1 MSWSVNRRL
10 FLEASAMALA
20 GPRALSTLYAESRA
34 ERLRPGMY
42 FNLSENVEEAIRRVH
57 ELGFTDCA
65 IYTDA
70 LELELADRLRGALEH
85 YRVKA
90 ASVFSMGPGPMVW
103 DFYQGPLTIGLVP
116 REWRQQRIEHLKR
129 ASDYAHRAEITAVE
143 THCGFIP
150 DNPNDPLYA
159 EMVEAIRDVAGYCK
173 SHNQK
178 FIYHAGQETPITLV
192 RIIEDVGLDNQGVG
206 LDTANPIMYDTGH
219 PVEALDVYGQYLL
232 AVNPK
237 DGLYPTDPKKLGKEV
252 PIGQGKV
259 GFPRLI
265 ARLKELGYTGP
276 LNIER
281 EISGPQQIEDIKKA
295 RVYLQRLIG

>member
-1 MSWSVNRRL
+1 MSWRVNRRQ
-10 FLEASAMALA
+10 FLEASAAALA
-20 GPRALSTLYAESRA
+20 ATPALATLPASAGQEKM
-34 ERLRPGMY
+34 RPGMY
-42 FNLSENVEEAIRRVH
+42 LDLSKSIEEDIARVH
-57 ELGFTDCA
+57 QLGFSDCA

-70 LELELADRLRGALEH
+70 LELELADRLRRALDQN
-85 YRVKA
+85 RVKA

-116 REWRQQRIEHLKR
+116 REWRRQRIEHLKQS
-129 ASDYAHRAEITAVE
+129 SDYAHRVGIAAVE

-150 DNPNDPLYA
+150 DNPNDPLYP
-159 EMVEAIRDVAGYCK
+159 ETVEAIREVAGYCK
-173 SHNQK
+173 SHGQK

-192 RIIEDVGLDNQGVG
+192 RIIQDVGLDNQGVG

-219 PVEALDVYGQYLL
+219 PVEALDVYGRYLL

-237 DGLYPTDPKKLGKEV
+237 DGLYPTDPKKLGEEV

-259 GFPRLI
+259 GFSRLI
-265 ARLKELGYTGP
+265 ARLKKLGYTGP

-281 EISGPQQIEDIKKA
+281 EISGPRQIEDIKKA
-295 RVYLQRLIG
+295 KVYLEQLIG

>member
-1 MSWSVNRRL
+1 MLWKFNRRH
-10 FLEASAMALA
+10 FLEASAVTLVGAPALA
-20 GPRALSTLYAESRA
+20 TLPASAGQEKM
-34 ERLRPGMY
+34 RPGMY
-42 FNLSENVEEAIRRVH
+42 LDLSKNIEEDIGKVH
-57 ELGFTDCA
+57 ELGFSDCA
-65 IYTDA
+65 IYTDD
-70 LELELADRLRGALEH
+70 LELDLADRLRRALDH
-85 YRVKA
+85 YGVKA
-90 ASVFSMGPGPMVW
+90 APVFSMGPGPMVW

-116 REWRQQRIEHLKR
+116 REWRRERIEHLKR
-129 ASDYAHRAEITAVE
+129 ASDYAKRAGIPAVE

-150 DNPNDPLYA
+150 DNPNDPLYP
-159 EMVEAIRDVAGYCK
+159 ETVEAIREVAGYCK
-173 SHNQK
+173 SHGQK

-192 RIIEDVGLDNQGVG
+192 RIIQDVGLDNQGVG

-219 PVEALDVYGQYLL
+219 PVEALDVYGQYLR

-237 DGLYPTDPKKLGKEV
+237 DGLYPTNPKELGKEV

-265 ARLKELGYTGP
+265 QRLKELGYSGP

-295 RVYLQRLIG
+295 KVYLEQLIG